1 MTQTLRGGIIELNM
15 NDKEKI
21 IKINEIKANFIKEL
35 RRIEKERNEK
45 IKVIRKGIDQKKID
59 AILLELKS

>member
-1 MTQTLRGGIIELNM
+1 M

>member
-1 MTQTLRGGIIELNM
+1 MTQALRGDIIELNM